1 MKLRTLLFL
10 VVFTPAFAQTGAQKM
25 QSDRLG
31 ILMQEQKEI
40 SQNLAIAISDS
51 SSTKNKPESEEK
63 ITRLKGDLQAI
74 NNEISRVAKETPV
87 AMTTQ
92 FKAVQRPAK
101 KSLNDGS
108 TEPEQQPTETNAI
121 VYEEWDVFKNF
132 GKKGSKK

>member
-10 VVFTPAFAQTGAQKM
+10 MVFTPAFAQTGAQKM

-40 SQNLAIAISDS
+40 SQNLAMAISDS
-51 SSTKNKPESEEK
+51 SSAKNKPESEEK

-87 AMTTQ
+87 ARTTQ
-92 FKAVQRPAK
+92 VKAVQRPAK

-108 TEPEQQPTETNAI
+108 TELDQQPTENNPV

-132 GKKGSKK
+132 GKKGIKK